1 MTENL
6 DKSSYNHPVGGDTR
20 ARDGGAKHDQA
31 HGRLGVWQ
39 GWSSSAARIIHRG
52 AGVPKGQG
60 FGHQVQTGR
69 QAKTEDGASEAI
81 SDKSAGGRGIITGKE
96 WGGRSKECARNPYEW
111 GT

>member
-1 MTENL
+1 MTKNL

-20 ARDGGAKHDQA
+20 ARDGDAKHDQA
-31 HGRLGVWQ
+31 YGRLGVWQ
-39 GWSSSAARIIHRG
+39 GGSSRAARIIHRG

-69 QAKTEDGASEAI
+69 QAQTEDGGSEEAI

-96 WGGRSKECARNPYEW
+96 WKERSK
-111 GT
+111 